1 MSACLKP
8 LEVVQKRNKLA
19 LELDNN
25 TGGQCTR
32 KLINEWDKNCLANH
46 MYCGQASDSAFLPTR
61 LLEIND
67 VGNPTTCRLVLREE
81 VPCASRYTALSYRW
95 GAMKTKGETRLL
107 ESTFDTMRTGLPLS
121 SLPKTY
127 VDAIDVT
134 SWLGIRYIWIDA
146 ICIIQDLLHDWRAE
160 ASTMQ
165 AIYRNSYLTISAI
178 AGTHDNPGL
187 FYARDPVRVQPTIVN
202 IAYTSCDNPVPFVHR
217 DEKRKEAES
226 FQMGNVTMERGW
238 CLQERLLS
246 PRVLHFGSHQVFW
259 ECREQRASDKTPES
273 LDVDTGEVTGGQ
285 FELRGPWV
293 TIVTT
298 GKKGIL
304 DNNNFLAHFQYLDPS
319 SALEKPLVIETDD
332 SVYHDTEI
340 IYDTQDDMVKQA
352 FCMPICTWRNE
363 LPTWHFRGIVLVPVE
378 DGGFNYR
385 RIGLVDGFF
394 KTEEEAHTFFSQ
406 FPRRSVTVT

>member
-1 MSACLKP
+1 MDLISSEGYSRMSACLKP

-46 MYCGQASDSAFLPTR
+46 IYCGQASDSAFLPTR

-95 GAMKTKGETRLL
+95 GVMKTKGETRLL

-134 SWLGIRYIWIDA
+134 SWL
-146 ICIIQDLLHDWRAE
+146 
-160 ASTMQ
+160 
-165 AIYRNSYLTISAI
+165 
-178 AGTHDNPGL
+178 
-187 FYARDPVRVQPTIVN
+187 
-202 IAYTSCDNPVPFVHR
+202 
-217 DEKRKEAES
+217 
-226 FQMGNVTMERGW
+226 
-238 CLQERLLS
+238 
-246 PRVLHFGSHQVFW
+246 
-259 ECREQRASDKTPES
+259 
-273 LDVDTGEVTGGQ
+273 DTGEVTGGQ
-285 FELRGPWV
+285 LELRGPWV

>member
-1 MSACLKP
+1 MSVNGKVLKIDLLSSEGYHRLSSNLKP
-8 LEVVQKRNKLA
+8 LEVVQKRNKLT
-19 LELDNN
+19 LELDDN

-32 KLINEWDKNCLANH
+32 KLVNEWDKNCLANH
-46 MYCGQASDSAFLPTR
+46 VYCGQASDSAFLPTR

-67 VGNPTTCRLVLREE
+67 ISDPTT
-81 VPCASRYTALSYRW
+81 Y
-95 GAMKTKGETRLL
+95 
-107 ESTFDTMRTGLPLS
+107 
-121 SLPKTY
+121 
-127 VDAIDVT
+127 
-134 SWLGIRYIWIDA
+134 
-146 ICIIQDLLHDWRAE
+146 
-160 ASTMQ
+160 
-165 AIYRNSYLTISAI
+165 
-178 AGTHDNPGL
+178 
-187 FYARDPVRVQPTIVN
+187 
-202 IAYTSCDNPVPFVHR
+202 
-217 DEKRKEAES
+217 
-226 FQMGNVTMERGW
+226 
-238 CLQERLLS
+238 
-246 PRVLHFGSHQVFW
+246 
-259 ECREQRASDKTPES
+259 
-273 LDVDTGEVTGGQ
+273 TGEVTGGQ
-285 FELRGPWV
+285 LELRGPWV

-340 IYDTQDDMVKQA
+340 IYDTQDDMVEQA